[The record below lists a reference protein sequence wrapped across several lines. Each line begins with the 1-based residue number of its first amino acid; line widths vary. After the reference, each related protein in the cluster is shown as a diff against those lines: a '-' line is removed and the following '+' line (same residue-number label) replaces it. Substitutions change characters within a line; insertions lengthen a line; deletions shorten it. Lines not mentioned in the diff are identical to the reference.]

1 MTPHPFRA
9 LLSFR
14 PTSSPLAVW
23 RTGCALGLIV
33 LGAAAPARAEVD
45 PAVLADHLGLLHWR
59 DVGPL
64 RGGRTVTVVGH
75 PDKPLVFYTGST
87 GGGVWKTENGGI
99 SWFNISDKYFTSSS
113 VGSIA
118 IAPSSPETVY
128 VGMGESTF
136 RGDSAEGD
144 GVYKTLDGG
153 KTWTHLGLE
162 RTAQIARVRIN
173 PTNPDIVYV
182 AALGNCWGPSP
193 ERGVFR
199 TKDGGKTW
207 QRILYRD
214 ENTGAADLAMDPT
227 NPNILYASLLELR
240 RFPWGFRSAGPGS
253 GLFKSTDGGDTW
265 TELTN
270 RPGLPDGLKGR
281 IGVAIAPKMPN
292 RVWAII
298 DAATGKK
305 GMFRS
310 DDAGATWKRVSDF
323 ADIMQRPW
331 YYSYLTPDPNDPNT
345 LYAMNVWFWKSTD
358 GGATWKEV
366 MGLPHGDHHDFWIDP
381 KNPARMVNGSDGGA
395 TISFDGGKSWSSI
408 WNQPTAQ
415 IYHVETDNQTPYRI
429 YGAQQD
435 NTTISLPSRS
445 DHGAITLQDWEVVGG
460 GEAGYIAPSLTDP
473 NIVYAADHHWLTRYD
488 RKSGQVR
495 DISPD
500 PETNYG
506 WGSADLKFR
515 FWWTYPVHVSPSSHG
530 KDTLYVT
537 SQYVMRSTNQGQSWD
552 IVSPDLTRHDPET
565 LEKTP
570 DFRNPST
577 GKYWGPITREAYGPE
592 WYATIFAFE
601 ESPIKAGLLWAGS
614 DDGYIHVSKDDG
626 KTWDQVNIP
635 GLPDFALISI
645 ICPSP
650 NDPATAYVAATRY
663 KLQDNRPYFY
673 KTHDYG
679 KTWQK
684 IVTGIPAEAFARSIR
699 EMPGRPGLLFA
710 GTEQGVYLS
719 LNDGERW
726 DSLRLNLPLS
736 VPAHDLAVKNNDLV
750 AAFHGRGF
758 WILDNASLI
767 KQFDDEALNAPVKL
781 FQPPDTIAY
790 ISRFSLIGVGGG
802 EGATGANPPDGVMI
816 PVYFKDAPAER
827 VDFAFSRQLPDGT
840 WEPVA
845 QLHFAPGDKSSDV
858 ALQRGPNVF
867 YWDRRYPGPEKLP
880 DVFVQGPPSA
890 QNIKGPKG
898 PPGVYRVE
906 MKMGDLA
913 QSKEFIV
920 IKDPRVSYTDE
931 DLVAQFKFLKEVR
944 DKFTET
950 MKLVTELRD
959 VRKQAAAALASANL
973 PPDRRQQAEKALK
986 DIDDK
991 LAIVEERL
999 IQPKARAFEDFQ
1011 NFPVGIDSKLF
1022 RLGAFSSMGDGPP
1035 TQGAMD
1041 LYDRLDKAVADR
1053 QKAVDQIKQEDL
1065 PNLLH
1070 LISG

>member
-1 MTPHPFRA
+1 MTAKSILRLGRFRLVSAIRVSCVLPLLA
-9 LLSFR
+9 L
-14 PTSSPLAVW
+14 
-23 RTGCALGLIV
+23 V
-33 LGAAAPARAEVD
+33 LVSATVRADVD
-45 PAVLADHLGLLHWR
+45 SATLEDHLGFLHWR
-59 DVGPL
+59 DVGPM
-64 RGGRTVTVVGH
+64 RGGRTMTVVGH

-87 GGGVWKTENGGI
+87 GGGVWKTENAGI
-99 SWFNISDKYFTSSS
+99 SWFNISDNYFTSSS

-128 VGMGESTF
+128 VGMGESGF

-153 KTWTHLGLE
+153 KTWTHIGLE
-162 RTAQIARVRIN
+162 QTLQISRVRIH
-173 PTNPDIVYV
+173 PTDPNTVYV
-182 AALGNCWGPSP
+182 AALGNCWGPSA

-207 QRILYRD
+207 KKILYRD

-227 NPNILYASLLELR
+227 NPDILYASLLELR

-253 GLFKSTDGGDTW
+253 GMFKSTDGGDTW
-265 TELTN
+265 KEITN
-270 RPGLPDGLKGR
+270 NPGLPDGLKGR
-281 IGVAIAPKMPN
+281 IGIAIAPKMTN

-310 DDAGATWKRVSDF
+310 DDSGATWKKISDF

-331 YYSYLTPDPNDPNT
+331 YYSYLTPDPIDPNVV
-345 LYAMNVWFWKSTD
+345 YSMNVWFWKSSD
-358 GGATWKEV
+358 GGVTWDEV
-366 MGLPHGDHHDFWIDP
+366 KGLPHGDYHDFWIDP
-381 KNPARMVNGSDGGA
+381 KNTDRMINGSDGGA
-395 TISFDGGKSWSSI
+395 TVSLDGGKSWSSI

-415 IYHVETDNQTPYRI
+415 IYHVETDNATPYRV

-435 NTTISLPSRS
+435 NTTMSLPSRS

-460 GEAGYIAPSLTDP
+460 GEAGYIAPSLVDP
-473 NIVYAADHHWLTRYD
+473 TIIYAADHHWLTRYD

-537 SQYVMRSTNQGQSWD
+537 SQYVMRSINQGQSWD
-552 IVSPDLTRHDPET
+552 IISPDLTRHDPDT

-570 DFRNPST
+570 DFRNPGT

-614 DDGYIHVSKDDG
+614 DDGYIHVSQDDG
-626 KTWDQVNIP
+626 KNWKQVNIP

-663 KLQDNRPYFY
+663 KLQDNKPYFY
-673 KTHDYG
+673 KTHNYG
-679 KTWQK
+679 ETWEK
-684 IVTGIPAEAFARSIR
+684 ITTGIPEGAFSRSIR
-699 EMPGRPGLLFA
+699 EMPGKQGLLFA
-710 GTEQGVYLS
+710 GTEQGVYVS
-719 LNDGERW
+719 LNDGARW
-726 DSLRLNLPLS
+726 DSLRINLPLS
-736 VPAHDLAVKNNDLV
+736 VPAHDLQAKNADLV
-750 AAFHGRGF
+750 GAFHGRGF

-767 KQFDDEALNAPVKL
+767 KQFDDESLKAPIKL

-790 ISRFSLIGVGGG
+790 ISRFSLIGPGTGPG
-802 EGATGANPPDGVMI
+802 MTGANPHDGVMI
-816 PVYFKDAPAER
+816 PVYFKDAPTQP
-827 VDFAFSRQLPDGT
+827 VDFAFSRQLGDGT
-840 WEPVA
+840 WEPVNKLRFDPA
-845 QLHFAPGDKSSDV
+845 ATDHSSLM
-858 ALQRGPNVF
+858 LQRGANVF
-867 YWDRRYPGPEKLP
+867 YWDRRYPGPEKLA
-880 DVFVQGPPSA
+880 DVFIQAPPSG
-890 QNIKGPKG
+890 QTIKGPMG

-906 MKMGDLA
+906 MKVGDLA

-920 IKDPRVSYTDE
+920 IKDPRVTYTDE
-931 DLVAQFKFLKEVR
+931 DLVAQYKFLKEVQ

-959 VRKQAAAALASANL
+959 VRKQAAAAMQNANL
-973 PPDRRQQAEKALK
+973 SPGRKAEAEKALK

-1011 NFPVGIDSKLF
+1011 NFPVGIDSKLS
-1022 RLGAFSSMGDGPP
+1022 RLGNFSSMGDGPP
-1035 TQGAMD
+1035 TQGAKD
-1041 LYDRLDKAVADR
+1041 LYDQLDKAVDAR
-1053 QKAVDQIKQEDL
+1053 KKTVDQIKEEDL
-1065 PNLLH
+1065 PKLMH

>member
-1 MTPHPFRA
+1 MTAKSILPLGR
-9 LLSFR
+9 LR
-14 PTSSPLAVW
+14 PVGAV
-23 RTGCALGLIV
+23 RVACALPLLALA
-33 LGAAAPARAEVD
+33 LGWPALRADVD
-45 PAVLADHLGLLHWR
+45 SATLEDHLGLLHWR
-59 DVGPL
+59 DIGPL
-64 RGGRTVTVVGH
+64 RGGRTATVAGH
-75 PDKPLVFYTGST
+75 PDQPLVFYTGSA
-87 GGGVWKTENGGI
+87 GGGVWKTENAGI
-99 SWFNISDKYFTSSS
+99 SWFNISDHYFTSAS

-128 VGMGESTF
+128 VGMGESSF
-136 RGDSAEGD
+136 RTDSAEGD

-162 RTAQIARVRIN
+162 QTEQISRVRVH
-173 PTNPDIVYV
+173 PTDPKTVFV

-207 QRILYRD
+207 RKVLYRD

-227 NPNILYASLLELR
+227 NPDVLYASLLELR
-240 RFPWGFRSAGPGS
+240 RFPWGFRTAGPGS

-265 TELTN
+265 QELTN

-298 DAATGKK
+298 DAEPGKK
-305 GMFRS
+305 GMYRS
-310 DDAGATWKRVSDF
+310 DDSGATWKKISSTVDLMLRS
-323 ADIMQRPW
+323 W
-331 YYSYLTPDPNDPNT
+331 YFSYLTPDPVDPNT
-345 LYAMNVWFWKSTD
+345 VYSLNGALWKSID
-358 GGATWKEV
+358 GGVTWRALR
-366 MGLPHGDHHDFWIDP
+366 GLPHGDHHDFWIDP
-381 KNPARMVNGSDGGA
+381 KDPRRMIDGSDGGA
-395 TISFDGGKSWSSI
+395 AVSQDGGKSWSSI
-408 WNQPTAQ
+408 LNQPTAQ
-415 IYHVETDNQTPYRI
+415 IYHVETDNATPYRV

-435 NTTISLPSRS
+435 NTTLSMPSRS
-445 DHGAITLQDWEVVGG
+445 DHGSISMQDWEVVGG
-460 GEAGYIAPSLTDP
+460 GESGYIAPSLVDP
-473 NIVYAADHHWLTRYD
+473 SIVYAADHHWLTRYD

-500 PETNYG
+500 PETNFG
-506 WGSADLKFR
+506 WGSADLKYR
-515 FWWTYPVHVSPSSHG
+515 FWWTYPVHISPSSHG

-537 SQYVMRSTNQGQSWD
+537 SQYVMRSDNQGQSWEV
-552 IVSPDLTRHDPET
+552 ISPDLTRHDPAT

-570 DFRNPST
+570 DFRNPT
-577 GKYWGPITREAYGPE
+577 MGKYWGPISRESYGPE

-601 ESPIKAGLLWAGS
+601 ESPITAGLLWAGS
-614 DDGYIHVSKDDG
+614 DDGYIHVSRDNG
-626 KTWDQVNIP
+626 KTWKQVNIP

-650 NDPATAYVAATRY
+650 NDPAAAYVAATRF
-663 KLQDNRPYFY
+663 KLQDNKPYFY
-673 KTHDYG
+673 KTHNYG
-679 KTWQK
+679 QTWEK
-684 IVTGIPAEAFARSIR
+684 ITTGIPDDCFARAIR

-710 GTEQGVYLS
+710 GTEQGVFVS
-719 LNDGERW
+719 LNDGARW
-726 DSLRLNLPLS
+726 DSLRLNLPRS
-736 VPAHDLAVKNNDLV
+736 VPAHDLVAKNADLV
-750 AAFHGRGF
+750 ASFHGRGF

-767 KQFDDEALNAPVKL
+767 KQFDDEALKAPIKL

-790 ISRFSLIGVGGG
+790 VSRFANGALTGGAGV
-802 EGATGANPPDGVMI
+802 TGANPHDGVMI
-816 PVYFKDAPAER
+816 PVYFKEAPSEP
-827 VDFAFSRQLPDGT
+827 VEFAFSRQLGDGT
-840 WEPVA
+840 WEPVNR
-845 QLHFAPGDKSSDV
+845 LRFDPDLEEKSSI
-858 ALQRGPNVF
+858 ALTQGPNVF

-880 DVFVQGPPSA
+880 DVFIQAPPSG
-890 QNIKGPKG
+890 QKIKGPLG

-906 MKMGDLA
+906 MKVGDLV

-920 IKDPRVSYTDE
+920 IKDPRVTYTDE
-931 DLVAQFKFLKEVR
+931 DLVEQFKFLRQVQ

-959 VRKQAAAALASANL
+959 VRQQAAAAMRTASL
-973 PPDRRQQAEKALK
+973 PPDRKAEAEKVLQ

-1011 NFPVGIDSKLF
+1011 NFPVGIDSKLY

-1035 TQGAMD
+1035 TQGAKD
-1041 LYDRLDKAVADR
+1041 LYDRLDKAIDERKKTVE
-1053 QKAVDQIKQEDL
+1053 QVKEEDL
-1065 PNLLH
+1065 PKLLH

>member
-1 MTPHPFRA
+1 MKTPSISRPAHAWIPTLRRWAWA
-9 LLSFR
+9 LALVAVCAR
-14 PTSSPLAVW
+14 PGPLA
-23 RTGCALGLIV
+23 
-33 LGAAAPARAEVD
+33 AEVD
-45 PAVLADHLGLLHWR
+45 SATLEDHLGLLHWR
-59 DVGPL
+59 DIGPL

-75 PDKPLVFYTGST
+75 PTKPLVFYTGST

-99 SWFNISDKYFTSSS
+99 SWFNISDHYFTSSS

-118 IAPSSPETVY
+118 LAPSSPETVY

-144 GVYKTLDGG
+144 GVYKSLDGG

-162 RTAQIARVRIN
+162 QTAQISRVRIH

-182 AALGNCWGPSP
+182 GALGNCWGPSP
-193 ERGVFR
+193 ERGLFR

-207 QRILYRD
+207 QKILYRD
-214 ENTGAADLAMDPT
+214 ENTGVADLAMDPT
-227 NPNILYASLLELR
+227 NPDILYASMLELR

-265 TELTN
+265 KELTN
-270 RPGLPDGLKGR
+270 NPGLPDGLKGR
-281 IGVAIAPKMPN
+281 IGIAIAPKMTN
-292 RVWAII
+292 RIWAII

-310 DDAGATWKRVSDF
+310 EDAGATWKKVSDF

-331 YYSYLTPDPNDPNT
+331 YYSYLTPDPVDPNT

-358 GGATWKEV
+358 GGVTWKE
-366 MGLPHGDHHDFWIDP
+366 MTGLPHGDHHDFWIDP
-381 KNPARMVNGSDGGA
+381 NNPQRMVNGSDGGA
-395 TISFDGGKSWSSI
+395 TVSFDGGKSWSSI

-415 IYHVETDNQTPYRI
+415 IYHVETDNMTPYRV

-435 NTTISLPSRS
+435 NTTMSLPSRS

-473 NIVYAADHHWLTRYD
+473 NIIYAADHHWLTRYD

-537 SQYVMRSTNQGQSWD
+537 SQYVMRSTNQGQSWQ
-552 IVSPDLTRHDPET
+552 IISPDLTRHDPET

-570 DFRNPST
+570 DFRNPTT

-601 ESPIKAGLLWAGS
+601 ESPVKPGLLWAGS
-614 DDGYIHVSKDDG
+614 DDGYIHVSQDDG
-626 KTWDQVNIP
+626 KTWTQVNIP

-650 NDPATAYVAATRY
+650 NDPATAFVAATRY
-663 KLQDNRPYFY
+663 KLQDNKPYFY

-679 KTWQK
+679 HTWQK
-684 IVTGIPAEAFARSIR
+684 ITTGIPADAFARSIR

-736 VPAHDLAVKNNDLV
+736 VPAHDLAAKESDLI

-767 KQFDDEALNAPVKL
+767 KQFDDEALSAPIKL

-802 EGATGANPPDGVMI
+802 EGMTGSNPPDGVMI
-816 PVYFKDAPAER
+816 PVYFKEAPTQPVE
-827 VDFAFSRQLPDGT
+827 FAFARQLADGN

-845 QLHFAPGDKSSDV
+845 KLKFDPAAGARSDV
-858 ALQRGPNVF
+858 ALKRGPNVF

-880 DVFVQGPPSA
+880 DVFVQGPPAA

-906 MKMGDLA
+906 MKIGDLV

-931 DLVAQFKFLKEVR
+931 DLVDQFKFLKDVR

-950 MKLVTELRD
+950 MKLVTELRE
-959 VRKQAAAALASANL
+959 VRKQAAAALATANL
-973 PPDRRQQAEKALK
+973 PPDRKSQAEKALK
-986 DIDDK
+986 EIDDK

-1035 TQGAMD
+1035 TQGAKD
-1041 LYDRLDKAVADR
+1041 LYDRLDKAVAER